1 MKAPE
6 LPKGNRMEMKGTD
19 VKDVKENAVSV
30 EIGFE
35 GTEDGVHED
44 GVTTLRR
51 RPRPQFE
58 EILVVQDPEESLKSE
73 RVQEALRAMPE
84 WDLTM
89 EGQAIS
95 RVKELPTPEVAS
107 LYTAY
112 VTGFSGSLG
121 MPVAVSVSGGLVLVT
136 LYGPNGGDC
145 RGGLTESVFDF
156 ARQIC

>member
-1 MKAPE
+1 
-6 LPKGNRMEMKGTD
+6 MEMKGTD
-19 VKDVKENAVSV
+19 VKENAFSV
-30 EIGFE
+30 EIRFE
-35 GTEDGVHED
+35 EPEDEETEDGVYED
-44 GVTTLRR
+44 GVTNLRR

-58 EILVVQDPEESLKSE
+58 EILVIHDPEESLKSE

-121 MPVAVSVSGGLVLVT
+121 LPVAVSVSGGLVMVT
-136 LYGPNGGDC
+136 LYGPIGGDC
-145 RGGLTESVFDF
+145 MGLTESVLAF
-156 ARQIC
+156 ARQIG

>member
-1 MKAPE
+1 
-6 LPKGNRMEMKGTD
+6 MEMTNTEL
-19 VKDVKENAVSV
+19 KENAVNAANAG
-30 EIGFE
+30 IGFE
-35 GTEDGVHED
+35 VPKDEVSN
-44 GVTTLRR
+44 LRR
-51 RPRPQFE
+51 PPRPQFE
-58 EILVVQDPEESLKSE
+58 EILAVHEPEESLKSE

-121 MPVAVSVSGGLVLVT
+121 LPVAVSVSGGLVLVT
-136 LYGPNGGDC
+136 LYGSTGINCLGGV
-145 RGGLTESVFDF
+145 TESVLAF
-156 ARQIC
+156 ARQIG